1 MTLDDQT
8 ADRWAAGATK
18 PRPRD
23 EAERALVLDQI
34 AALWL
39 GQSQRQI
46 ARKLSLN
53 AGTVS
58 GLIMRARRRGDARFP
73 ARPDPTPRV
82 KPPPRPRPL
91 KPRDETAGNVR
102 PPKPI
107 PFLLLRLGMCKFPV
121 NAPERGSVG
130 TTMLCCGAPVTR
142 LGASYCVACTA
153 KAKSASGTGARF
165 VRGAIV
171 IAARSR

>member
-1 MTLDDQT
+1 MTLD
-8 ADRWAAGATK
+8 AIAK

-82 KPPPRPRPL
+82 KPPPKPRPL

-107 PFLLLRLGMCKFPV
+107 PFLLLRPGMCKFPL
-121 NAPERGSVG
+121 NSPERGAVG
-130 TTMLCCGAPVTR
+130 ATMVCCGAPIGRPGAAYCATCAEKAVATR
-142 LGASYCVACTA
+142 GGGGA
-153 KAKSASGTGARF
+153 KF
-165 VRGAIV
+165 VLRAV
-171 IAARSR
+171 AARGR

>member
-1 MTLDDQT
+1 MTLD
-8 ADRWAAGATK
+8 AIAK

-107 PFLLLRLGMCKFPV
+107 PFLLLRPGMCKFPLSRP
-121 NAPERGSVG
+121 AGGSWRNHG
-130 TTMLCCGAPVTR
+130 LLWGSDR
-142 LGASYCVACTA
+142 TA
-153 KAKSASGTGARF
+153 WSGLLLH
-165 VRGAIV
+165 VR
-171 IAARSR
+171 